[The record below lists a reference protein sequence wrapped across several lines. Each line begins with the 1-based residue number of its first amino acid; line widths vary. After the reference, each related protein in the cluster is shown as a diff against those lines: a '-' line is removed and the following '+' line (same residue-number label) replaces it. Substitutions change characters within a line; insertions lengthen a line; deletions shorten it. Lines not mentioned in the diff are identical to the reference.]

1 VIVFYGLA
9 CQMVASLANL
19 LPETKTD
26 KTCVADSVISFE
38 TLSAGFSASW
48 RSPQRRR
55 RVHLLAYMG
64 FSASWR
70 SPQRHHSDND
80 ACVLLCCFRFEI
92 FDTDLDLTAAIK
104 AESSKSTSAAP
115 AAPATIVYV
124 AVEPNLWHW
133 FQRPKTRFAR
143 KASPTEVDEDG

>member
-1 VIVFYGLA
+1 
-9 CQMVASLANL
+9 MVASLADL

-48 RSPQRRR
+48 RSPQRQR
-55 RVHLLAYMG
+55 AC
-64 FSASWR
+64 
-70 SPQRHHSDND
+70 SPGAHHSNNN
-80 ACVLLCCFRFEI
+80 ACVLLCCFRFEF
-92 FDTDLDLTAAIK
+92 FDTDLDLMAAIK